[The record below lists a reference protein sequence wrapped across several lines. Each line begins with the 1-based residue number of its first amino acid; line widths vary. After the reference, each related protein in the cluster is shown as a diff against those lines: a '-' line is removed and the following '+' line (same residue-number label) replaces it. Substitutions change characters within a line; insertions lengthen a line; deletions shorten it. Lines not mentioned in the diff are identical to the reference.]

1 MTMEREAVNSVHG
14 HTRRVAADGEK
25 KTKEKN
31 NGQPCNAV
39 GCFESVCRLQ
49 HNYYVYKYAEMGVQ
63 STVSDPPSHIR
74 SHMIVSVCAHH
85 HQAPLV
91 ITVIERRNRP
101 DSGRPSGQA

>member
-1 MTMEREAVNSVHG
+1 MGNHA
-14 HTRRVAADGEK
+14 TRLGVSNQCVDY
-25 KTKEKN
+25 N
-31 NGQPCNAV
+31 Y
-39 GCFESVCRLQ
+39 
-49 HNYYVYKYAEMGVQ
+49 NYYVYKYAEMGVQ